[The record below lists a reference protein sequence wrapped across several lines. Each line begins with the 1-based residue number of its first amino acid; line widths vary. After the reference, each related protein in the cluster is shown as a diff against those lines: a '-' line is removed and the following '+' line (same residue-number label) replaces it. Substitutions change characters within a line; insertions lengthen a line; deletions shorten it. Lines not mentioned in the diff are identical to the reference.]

1 VENKCGSNGYCYDQD
16 NGTLCECKFWWEGD
30 LCNQR
35 MSFFSNFKINQNN
48 AKSIFLESNSGKQV
62 IGLGCMAATLV
73 ILFYGLQIGRKI
85 YIKCKKTKEKEIE

>member
-1 VENKCGSNGYCYDQD
+1 MENKCGSNGYCYDQD
-16 NGTLCECKFWWEGD
+16 NGTLCECKFWWEGE

-35 MSFFSNFKINQNN
+35 MFCFSNFKINQNN
-48 AKSIFLESNSGKQV
+48 PKSIFLVSNSGKQV